1 MLAMTSAG
9 KENDMQT
16 TSNQALQ
23 TQGATAP
30 STGTQNSGG
39 RNAPALLPPVDI
51 VEDGAGI
58 TLYADLP
65 GVGREDLSIG
75 VDGRQLTIEAP
86 LRLGEANSLVSVY
99 AEVRANQFRRSFE
112 LSGDLDT
119 SKIDAGLR
127 DGVLTLR
134 IPKLEQA
141 KPRRIDVR
149 VE

>member
-1 MLAMTSAG
+1 
-9 KENDMQT
+9 MQT
-16 TSNQALQ
+16 QTNNAMQ
-23 TQGATAP
+23 TQQGQQAQGAANRT
-30 STGTQNSGG
+30 
-39 RNAPALLPPVDI
+39 APALLPPVDI
-51 VEDGAGI
+51 FEDGAGI
-58 TLYADLP
+58 TVLADLP

-75 VDGRQLTIEAP
+75 VDGRTLTIEAP
-86 LRLGEANSLVSVY
+86 LKLGEANSLVSVY
-99 AEVRANQFRRSFE
+99 AEVRANHFRRSFE

-119 SKIDAGLR
+119 TKIDAGLR